1 MAKNKTQFT
10 IISKKHIVFARR
22 VCYNVGMKK
31 YFNHRVKK
39 AVEVQSLITIEA
51 LTLSPAFSYP
61 KEIHEFYEF
70 AYIENGKLSCTLGE
84 ETVELC
90 EGDFL
95 LIPPSKTHSY
105 SVASEHTASIFIV
118 CFRCSS
124 ELLTIFDK
132 KIALKREEK
141 ALVAEIVNEAKKAFA
156 FPFKRKLRL
165 LDTPFLGAQQLVE
178 NNIERLLIRLLRNET
193 NKNEN
198 IKLVRSS
205 EELENNLIEDI
216 VALLEG
222 NVYGKITLEDI
233 SRKTYYSKT
242 FLNGIFKKNMGHTIM
257 QYYNLLKV
265 REAKKLLCE
274 KLSPSAVSHQLHFES
289 PTYFTK
295 VFKKYAD
302 MTPSAYKKS
311 VL

>member
-10 IISKKHIVFARR
+10 IISKKHIVFARQ

-61 KEIHEFYEF
+61 QEIHEFYEF
-70 AYIENGKLSCTLGE
+70 AYIKEGKLSCMLGE
-84 ETVELC
+84 NTAELSH
-90 EGDFL
+90 GDFL
-95 LIPPSKTHSY
+95 LIPPNVTHSY
-105 SVASEHTASIFIV
+105 SVAPSHTAEIFIV

-124 ELLTIFDK
+124 ELLTIIDR
-132 KIALKREEK
+132 KIHLGREER
-141 ALVAEIVNEAKKAFA
+141 ALVAEIVSEAKKAFA

-165 LDTPFLGAQQLVE
+165 LDTPLLGAQQLVE
-178 NNIERLLIRLLRNET
+178 NNIERLLIRLIRNET

-205 EELENNLIEDI
+205 EELEAGLVRDI
-216 VALLEG
+216 IFLLESHL
-222 NVYGKITLEDI
+222 YGKITLEEV
-233 SRKTYYSKT
+233 SQKTYYSKT
-242 FLNGIFKKNMGHTIM
+242 FLNGIFKKNTGHTIM
-257 QYYNLLKV
+257 QYYTQMKIG
-265 REAKKLLCE
+265 EAKRLLLE
-274 KLSPSAVSHQLHFES
+274 DLSPAAVSHRLHFES

-295 VFKKYAD
+295 VFRKYAQ